1 MRARERRRLPR
12 GAIVTIEITVFVA
25 LFAAV
30 VFGLGYARDRLDRM
44 VGHLREQVSVQVA
57 DRLGARVRYGTVA
70 PSALRALQ
78 VSDLELLGA
87 SGDVLL
93 SARRLRVHYSLRTL
107 LSTRS
112 AVDAVSR
119 VELTGVVANLQ
130 LPRDQGPVS
139 AALGGVGAAADGAV
153 QQSVLPWPLTIA
165 DARLTITAG
174 SDRLDLREL
183 SVRLEPDGDG
193 VRIVDARARVYAEL
207 ADMAGHEATLDT
219 RVRVDGRLGPGQA
232 ASRAT
237 VRVGDVQSN
246 LGTMAR
252 TRGAGCMG
260 RKDDLP
266 VGAAR

>member
-12 GAIVTIEITVFVA
+12 AAIVTIEITVFVA

-112 AVDAVSR
+112 AVDAVNR
-119 VELTGVVANLQ
+119 VELTGVVADLQ

-139 AALGGVGAAADGAV
+139 AALGGVARRRRRRAALGPAVAADHRRCARHRHRGLRPPGPARAV
-153 QQSVLPWPLTIA
+153 PAAGTGRRRRA
-165 DARLTITAG
+165 HRRRARPSGCRTRRRGRSRGDPGHQDPRRRTPGTGAG
-174 SDRLDLREL
+174 S
-183 SVRLEPDGDG
+183 
-193 VRIVDARARVYAEL
+193 L
-207 ADMAGHEATLDT
+207 ADDGSRRRRAEQPRHPARPGGAG
-219 RVRVDGRLGPGQA
+219 
-232 ASRAT
+232 
-237 VRVGDVQSN
+237 RVGRN
-246 LGTMAR
+246 
-252 TRGAGCMG
+252 
-260 RKDDLP
+260 DDLP
-266 VGAAR
+266 DGVAR